1 MNNHGPGSIPASNPI
16 MQPRYPHDCPKC
28 RHLGLDRFSNDMY
41 VCPGNYKNP
50 TVMIVYS
57 EKMGDFSYSPINRI
71 DNDEDAMFATAIL
84 TAITQGFIQR
94 SSIGGYI
101 STDLLD
107 PPNIFE
113 QMERDYPL
121 PPPEEPFC
129 EHPVMAEVLAE
140 TKQTEN
146 KLDLE
151 PATTHS

>member
-1 MNNHGPGSIPASNPI
+1 MN
-16 MQPRYPHDCPKC
+16 QPKYPHDCPEC
-28 RHLGLDRFSNDMY
+28 RPLGQDCFGNDMY

-50 TVMIVYS
+50 TVTIVYS
-57 EKMGDFSYSPINRI
+57 EKMGDFSYTPINRVY
-71 DNDEDAMFATAIL
+71 DDEDIVFAPAIL
-84 TAITQGFIQR
+84 AAVVQGFVQR
-94 SSIGGYI
+94 GGMQGYI

-140 TKQTEN
+140 AQQTEN

-151 PATTHS
+151 PAPTHT